1 MQVVKTGSKKYFILC
16 SLAILLLVFFL
27 YSLGLWAPFQF
38 DDIANITKNFSI
50 RNFEIYSEIMSR
62 SRWFGEL
69 TNKLYFQFAGFN
81 PFYYRIFNILCH
93 MLTGLLWLGLCYLIC
108 QKQKLFSFVSENSF
122 LLANTSFALF
132 MLHPVQTQT
141 VSYIIQAR
149 LEGLASLFVVGSLL
163 LFFSAQFAKS
173 NFYKVILF
181 SISILTLFFG
191 CGSKEIAVV
200 TPLLAIL
207 IDLFWFSDFSWE
219 KFKPRLFYHAFYF
232 FFTMFI
238 MINLLKPTFFK
249 KLLSLGIESFNNR
262 GNILT
267 SNPMEKIT
275 AYQFLISE
283 FAVMLHYLWIYICP
297 TNICVEYNF
306 LLNRTFFDSAVFI
319 PFFLISTISAFFAWL
334 IQSKE
339 YRPLSFGYFWFL
351 IATLPRT
358 TIIPSAELACDYK
371 TYLASFGMFWMI
383 SFFIVKSCDYLSK
396 LNFSIDKI
404 IKIRSTI
411 IILILATCTYLTFH
425 RNKVWADSADFW
437 KDIVV
442 KNPGKP
448 RPLNNYAVA
457 LTEKGNFDEAVKR
470 FNESIALDPYYP
482 DPLSNLAVVLSNQE
496 KYNEAIGVLYKALEI
511 IPDYPEAYNNL
522 AAIFIKIN
530 DIDKAI
536 INLNK
541 AVSLRPFYGK
551 AYFNLGRCYI
561 LKEEKELAWNQ
572 FKKATE
578 GDFDTKDGFNALGE
592 ASVMTG
598 KYQEAIKAFTT
609 SIEKGESS
617 FGVFFHLAHSHFM
630 LKDFVNAEHLF
641 KQLVK
646 AAPTDGHLKYN
657 LAETLFVQ
665 DKFAQAYDLFIEFK
679 PFTKEIPKAICRIAH
694 CIEKIHGIEKSLS
707 FLEEMKVAEFTEEGK
722 ELFRQELG
730 RTRLQAKINSGQGS
744 MNSQEMNELFSI

>member
-1 MQVVKTGSKKYFILC
+1 MQVVKTSAARLFILY
-16 SLAILLLVFFL
+16 SLAILLLVFSL
-27 YSLGLWAPFQF
+27 YYLGLRAPFQF

-50 RNFEIYSEIMSR
+50 RNYDIYSEIMSR

-69 TNKLYFQFAGFN
+69 TNKLYFQLAGFN
-81 PFYYRIFNILCH
+81 PLYYRIFNILCH
-93 MLTGLLWLGLCYLIC
+93 MSTGLSWLGLCYLIC
-108 QKQKLFSFVSENSF
+108 KKQKIIAFVSDNAF
-122 LLANTSFALF
+122 LLTNTSFALF

-149 LEGLASLFVVGSLL
+149 LEGLATLFITGSLF
-163 LFFSAQFAKS
+163 LFFSALFSKS
-173 NFYKVILF
+173 NFYKIILF
-181 SISILTLFFG
+181 SLSVLALFFG

-200 TPLLAIL
+200 TPILAIL

-219 KFKPRLFYHAFYF
+219 KFKPRLLYHLFYF
-232 FFTMFI
+232 LFTMFV
-238 MINLLKPTFFK
+238 MFHLLKPTFFK
-249 KLLSLGIESFNNR
+249 QLLSFGIESFNNR

-267 SNPMEKIT
+267 SNPMQKIT

-283 FAVMLHYLWIYICP
+283 FSVMLHYLWIYIFP
-297 TNICVEYNF
+297 ISLCVEYNF
-306 LLNRTFFDSAVFI
+306 VLHSSIFDSVVLI
-319 PFFLISTISAFFAWL
+319 PFFILVAISSFFLWL
-334 IQSKE
+334 IKHKE

-396 LNFSIDKI
+396 FNFSINSI
-404 IKIRSTI
+404 EKIRNSVI
-411 IILILATCTYLTFH
+411 IFILAACTHLTFH
-425 RNKVWADSADFW
+425 RNKVWADAADFW
-437 KDIVV
+437 KDIVL

-457 LTEKGNFDEAVKR
+457 LTEKGEFDEAVKM
-470 FNESIALDPYYP
+470 FKESIALDPYYP

-496 KYNEAIGVLYKALEI
+496 KYNEAIESLNKSLEI

-522 AAIFIKIN
+522 AAIFIKKN
-530 DIDKAI
+530 DIDRAIVNLKKAI
-536 INLNK
+536 
-541 AVSLRPFYGK
+541 SLRPFYGK

-561 LKEEKELAWNQ
+561 VKEEKELAWQQ

-578 GDFDTKDGFNALGE
+578 GDFDTTAGFVALGE
-592 ASVMTG
+592 SSIMIG
-598 KYQEAIKAFTT
+598 KYHDAIKAFNT

-617 FGVFFHLAHSHFM
+617 FGVYFNLAHCHFM
-630 LKDFVNAEHLF
+630 LKDFANAEYLF
-641 KQLVK
+641 KELVK
-646 AAPTDGHLKYN
+646 AAPTDGCAKFN

-665 DKFAQAYDLFIEFK
+665 DKFSQAYDLFLEFK
-679 PFTKEIPKAICRIAH
+679 PFSKEAPKAICRIAN
-694 CIEKIHGIEKSLS
+694 CLEKIHGIEESLS
-707 FLEEMKVAEFTEEGK
+707 FLEDMKVAEFTEEGK

-730 RTRLQAKINSGQGS
+730 RTRLQARINSGNNS
-744 MNSQEMNELFSI
+744 VNSQEMNELFSI